1 MLGKDKNGEVFS
13 RLYTNYVNKT
23 SQKTT
28 AIIKMLGINNAQ
40 LLDHIQNFKKSVST
54 AEIERVLTI
63 KGFKKSE
70 ISKIVAK
77 F

>member
-1 MLGKDKNGEVFS
+1 MGKDEDGEVIS
-13 RLYTNYVNKT
+13 RLYINYVNKT

-40 LLDHIQNFKKSVST
+40 LLDHIENFKKSVSIS
-54 AEIERVLTI
+54 EIEKILAI
-63 KGFKKSE
+63 KGFKKNE
-70 ISKIVAK
+70 INKIIAK